1 MYELLLKEFVDCL
14 LWSPSRSL
22 RIACIKQTLLVFIIK
37 YNFPE
42 FWCHCVCRV
51 HVCTENRTRFRHCP
65 AGSHS
70 QVGTLSQNNTFLLH
84 WDTFL
89 LLFNTCWI
97 IPFLYG
103 WEPSISTM
111 SGSQYGIS
119 VCTCTL
125 FSRGFTTWM
134 ELSSLFFTL
143 HLGSFIASS
152 ICGQSRFVRLDAVLT
167 SWSVYNQEVPRFK
180 EFSRT
185 AVSVSFHRSLDAFGL
200 HPQCGFWIYFGICTC
215 SRCHYWYQCIIF
227 YGGFCR
233 NCLFLASN
241 RYRWFL
247 QSSWTWSY
255 FVGHTVRCIHLCFS
269 VWTRIR
275 YCYAITCCSFGTD
288 SSCFFKDLGEK
299 RRNNIW
305 LLLCVIFLAWCNI
318 CWIIRISRSG
328 AKYFDN
334 VGVPVWDPSLHP
346 FYALQLHFNENG
358 TSQCHFLH
366 LLGIV
371 LYIIDT
377 LTIVFCWFLTIVESY
392 HIFRFL
398 EFTILFCSH
407 FVGSGCWT
415 GGIRFPPWYVAT
427 DYHFGITLKQTF
439 TIYAKC

>member
-1 MYELLLKEFVDCL
+1 MGSQFAPVLCSAVALQREWNYHLSF
-14 LWSPSRSL
+14 SPFTWDRSL
-22 RIACIKQTLLVFIIK
+22 HHRYVDNQDLLGLTQSWL
-37 YNFPE
+37 PD
-42 FWCHCVCRV
+42 
-51 HVCTENRTRFRHCP
+51 
-65 AGSHS
+65 
-70 QVGTLSQNNTFLLH
+70 L
-84 WDTFL
+84 
-89 LLFNTCWI
+89 
-97 IPFLYG
+97 
-103 WEPSISTM
+103 
-111 SGSQYGIS
+111 
-119 VCTCTL
+119 
-125 FSRGFTTWM
+125 FTTKKSQD
-134 ELSSLFFTL
+134 LKSFLGRLFQCR
-143 HLGSFIASS
+143 S
-152 ICGQSRFVRLDAVLT
+152 ID
-167 SWSVYNQEVPRFK
+167 
-180 EFSRT
+180 
-185 AVSVSFHRSLDAFGL
+185 HFGL

-288 SSCFFKDLGEK
+288 ASCFFKDLGEK

-305 LLLCVIFLAWCNI
+305 LLLCVIFLAWCII

-392 HIFRFL
+392 HMFRFL